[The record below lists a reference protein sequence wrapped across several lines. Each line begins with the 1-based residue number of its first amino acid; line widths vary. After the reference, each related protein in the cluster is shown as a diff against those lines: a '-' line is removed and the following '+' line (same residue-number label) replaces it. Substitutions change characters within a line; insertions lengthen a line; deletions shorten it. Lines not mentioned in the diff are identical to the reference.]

1 MVRDL
6 SKEKSVLW
14 IAATGFFVVF
24 TLFGTQL
31 FSTIVF
37 TERGGFTRLVEVGN
51 PYHYLVQQ
59 ASAQEEGV
67 LDENT
72 TEVNQPPTEESLL
85 SSSSS
90 PPSRGAVQFVP
101 PSQEQEAVEEE
112 QLQSQP
118 PTPTDRNVTSDVSSE
133 QDAETII
140 ICGWVF
146 NDMNQNR
153 KRDTGERGIEGA
165 TVTLQPASRGASI
178 DTGSFKTKTYG
189 DYCISG
195 GRSPTEDMPVSFFV
209 TVTPP
214 ERQFTPSTPG
224 NVQTPVVFT
233 PTTELVVTVGF
244 DESDVLSKEV
254 NFGFRQVEVWSPEV

>member
-14 IAATGFFVVF
+14 IVATGFFVVF

-67 LDENT
+67 LDEDT
-72 TEVNQPPTEESLL
+72 AEVNQPPTEESLL

-90 PPSRGAVQFVP
+90 SSRGALQFVP

-118 PTPTDRNVTSDVSSE
+118 PTPTDRTATSDVSSE
-133 QDAETII
+133 
-140 ICGWVF
+140 
-146 NDMNQNR
+146 
-153 KRDTGERGIEGA
+153 
-165 TVTLQPASRGASI
+165 
-178 DTGSFKTKTYG
+178 
-189 DYCISG
+189 
-195 GRSPTEDMPVSFFV
+195 
-209 TVTPP
+209 
-214 ERQFTPSTPG
+214 
-224 NVQTPVVFT
+224 
-233 PTTELVVTVGF
+233 
-244 DESDVLSKEV
+244 
-254 NFGFRQVEVWSPEV
+254 